1 MSTNSS
7 PAYAKHPEHTLTV
20 TPYRGRV
27 VVETPDGEVL
37 VDTRNALALQEAKY
51 PVVYYVPRSDTRMER
66 LTKTAHSSVCP
77 FKGTASYFSVEG
89 QPAAVGENAVWSY
102 ETPFDEV
109 AGIRE
114 ALAFYGNKLKVR
126 AEPDA

>member
-1 MSTNSS
+1 MSTHSS
-7 PAYAKHPEHTLTV
+7 PAYAKHPEHTITV

-27 VVETPDGEVL
+27 VVATPDGEVL

-51 PVVYYVPRSDTRMER
+51 PVVYYVPRADTRMER

-77 FKGTASYFSVEG
+77 FKGTASYFTVEG

-102 ETPFDEV
+102 EAPFDEV

-114 ALAFYGNKLKVR
+114 ALAFYGNKLEVR